1 MLPIVTLPDSQHC
14 FAPGSGPSPDEA
26 EGVEWTIAHDVLA
39 RETTVST
46 RYGGTYEGLHGA
58 TVTDDYRG
66 TLGVSVTNPARA
78 WARGHSAY
86 SIEWPEGRARTES
99 TLDVR
104 SNEAALDVTIRLR
117 VWDGDDEIADR
128 EWQTTL
134 PR

>member
-1 MLPIVTLPDSQHC
+1 
-14 FAPGSGPSPDEA
+14 
-26 EGVEWTIAHDVLA
+26 VLA

-66 TLGVSVTNPARA
+66 TLGVSTVDPAKA
-78 WARGHSAY
+78 WARGVTKFA
-86 SIEWPEGRARTES
+86 IAWPEASARTES

-104 SNEAALDVTIRLR
+104 SDEHAFDVTLRLR
-117 VWDGDDEIADR
+117 VWDGDGEIADR
-128 EWQTTL
+128 EWRTTL